1 MTVDIQLGSRSHV
14 EGWHSGIGEKDE
26 VTLVRGSQR
35 MVVCWGSV
43 IAHTHGAVLKQLPS
57 GTKLNKVGPKGYIHG
72 WIYVGP
78 QAPGSRVFHPE
89 HGHGTVN
96 QHNLDPGKKV
106 RGSVDVHFDSGEK
119 HSFRARFKDSS
130 QPRLYGPA
138 KTDEE
143 LRAEVK
149 PKVPPMQPMEHP
161 GDETKL
167 TSGHMRMNRI
177 GFVIDPKGKTIGEV
191 QHTGSMSDR
200 TYRFV
205 HASTNEIKD
214 GFGSEQDAL
223 DALVRHHTLNDSRL
237 QRPRVKRP
245 PPPFQHNLQLIPRE
259 GMNNSWEAHNSEGRV
274 VGTVHETWDEP
285 GRDAGFGYY
294 HMLTGD
300 SDSGHQTPELALEA
314 LAKRDA
320 KHTDDQFAKNMALR
334 LEREAQAEI
343 KRRKEE
349 EREQLVFAPRR
360 AVAHKLPASSK
371 VSAEKRAS
379 IEARRKRIIEL
390 HGENLKLHDPTS
402 KATKQHLKDFF
413 GVPEHHHEII
423 AKRGYRI
430 DLGEGPVGRYHPD
443 LANVRPGGY
452 SEGSTWMDSAGAHHV
467 GNGDS
472 DQPWLV
478 FGNTVGHGSH
488 NMVAHEMGHA
498 MDYSLKSEVKIGD
511 SRNSSGDRSSPWGPG
526 FMSYFDGLNAYD
538 REQAAKDI
546 ADMPVGSLPS
556 YVRLNPYY
564 RSADNG
570 GHAGGH
576 KEMFAEAYS
585 AYIGS
590 AKADRAQNIS
600 RTLKGV
606 DDGDHHIGQMLT
618 EYFDDLTTWIEA
630 NK

>member
-1 MTVDIQLGSRSHV
+1 MNVTPERRAKLQRIAVEYDVWEAENLPRAIFDPAKSHDGSDYNLHYLDY
-14 EGWHSGIGEKDE
+14 EG
-26 VTLVRGSQR
+26 VGS
-35 MVVCWGSV
+35 
-43 IAHTHGAVLKQLPS
+43 A
-57 GTKLNKVGPKGYIHG
+57 KLNKVGPKGYIHG

-96 QHNLDPGKKV
+96 SHELDPGKKV
-106 RGSVDVHFDSGEK
+106 RGTVDVHFDSGEK

-130 QPRLYGPA
+130 KPRLYGPA

-143 LRAEVK
+143 MRQG
-149 PKVPPMQPMEHP
+149 PDIPPMTEMKHP
-161 GDETKL
+161 QKPRL
-167 TSGHMRMNRI
+167 
-177 GFVIDPKGKTIGEV
+177 K
-191 QHTGSMSDR
+191 R
-200 TYRFV
+200 T
-205 HASTNEIKD
+205 
-214 GFGSEQDAL
+214 
-223 DALVRHHTLNDSRL
+223 
-237 QRPRVKRP
+237 
-245 PPPFQHNLQLIPRE
+245 PPPFLHDLRLVERT
-259 GMNNSWEAHNSEGRV
+259 GMNNSWEAHNGQGRM
-274 VGTVHETWDEP
+274 VGTVHQTWDEP

-294 HMLTGD
+294 HTLTGD
-300 SDSGHQTPELALEA
+300 SDSGHQTPEEA
-314 LAKRDA
+314 LTALARRDA

-334 LEREAQAEI
+334 LEREAKAQNERQAEA
-343 KRRKEE
+343 
-349 EREQLVFAPRR
+349 ERDMHIFAPRR

-371 VSAEKRAS
+371 VSAAKRAS

-390 HGENLKLHDPTS
+390 HGENLKLHNLES
-402 KATKQHLKDFF
+402 KATKQHLKEFF

-430 DLGEGPVGRYHPD
+430 DIGEGPVGRYHPD
-443 LANVRPGGY
+443 LANVQPSGY
-452 SEGSTWMDSAGAHHV
+452 EAGKTWMDSAGAHHT
-467 GNGDS
+467 GNGGS

-498 MDYSLKSEVKIGD
+498 MDASVEAMTYL
-511 SRNSSGDRSSPWGPG
+511 SGSRSSPWGPG
-526 FMSYFDGLNAYD
+526 FQPYFTGLNAYD
-538 REQAAKDI
+538 HEQAAKDI

-556 YVRLNPYY
+556 YVRLLPYY

-570 GHAGGH
+570 GHSNGH

-590 AKADRAQNIS
+590 AKAKRAEAIS
-600 RTLKGV
+600 KTLKGGI